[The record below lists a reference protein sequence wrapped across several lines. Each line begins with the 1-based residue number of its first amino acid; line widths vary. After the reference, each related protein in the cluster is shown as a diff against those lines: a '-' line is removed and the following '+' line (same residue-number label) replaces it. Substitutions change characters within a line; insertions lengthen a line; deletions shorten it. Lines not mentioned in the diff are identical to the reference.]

1 MKNKNVLI
9 GALVLVLLIL
19 SVFFFLKDDNKVDE
33 ISDQNKQENLISED
47 YGEENL
53 IEEKEELQVELKEEP
68 KKIETSKEDTTVS
81 IIKTNLNTLI
91 SESREYFTE
100 NKTYQ
105 GFCGSESVSKVLTV
119 INPITNYIYCKERE
133 DLWIMS
139 ADLKTNPVKYYCVD
153 VSGGYVLDDQ
163 LEKGKTQCNVVE

>member
-9 GALVLVLLIL
+9 GALVLILLIL
-19 SVFFFLKDDNKVDE
+19 SAFFFLKDDNKVDE

-47 YGEENL
+47 NDEENL
-53 IEEKEELQVELKEEP
+53 IKEKEEQHKEVKEET
-68 KKIETSKEDTTVS
+68 KKIETPKEDTTVS

-91 SESREYFTE
+91 SESKEYFAE

-105 GFCGSESVSKVLTV
+105 GFCGSESASKVLTV
-119 INPITNYIYCKERE
+119 INPITNYVYCKERE

-153 VSGGYVLDDQ
+153 VSGGYVLNNQ
-163 LEKGKTQCNVVE
+163 LEKGRTQCDITE